1 MKKIFFLLIIIL
13 TATAGHALSQ
23 PILQQISKSYGD
35 NSAQLI
41 CTFSSTPEYSM
52 NNIDKRVDL
61 MLKNTLVDSNF
72 ISPEPDDKI
81 VKILSLSKSGSTA
94 ISIFFR
100 YPPQKVKVTTGQKV
114 NTLVVDI
121 LLGDNLTAPD
131 LTGKKQEE
139 AAHQK
144 KTKDPTNPATTS
156 PYTGNWKKFLKE
168 YEAEIEIDPVVQFSL
183 APFPAI
189 TLLSPESEKNIDI
202 LSPAIREDGRRS
214 LWNNL
219 IPVIID
225 QINAEQ
231 DLDIRKKLTL
241 TYGDILLRAGN
252 YNEAY
257 KQFFLL
263 STQYA
268 KEPVGILARYLLLRL
283 QAEYADPW
291 LADIEL
297 KNFEPS
303 MDKSSPAF
311 PWLILSRIETALATK
326 KLAQMLTLLQR
337 NDVSFP
343 AGIDTLKAM
352 RQADYWLANK
362 DFSKALAG
370 YQPLD
375 KAGVLSENSSSLN
388 GYCST
393 LYHQKEFKQATECY
407 DRLAKDDSINVRQ
420 HLDMISFRKIMSQ
433 FHLTPEANLLN
444 RFAQIEMTYP
454 NTEAGARAALKQ
466 IDIKL
471 LSLKNWEKQAIS
483 YYHTI
488 AETAESRSIREEA
501 AFKEALAY
509 HLLDQKAECVERL
522 MAFLKD
528 FKSGSL
534 HNTGLALLIDVLP
547 GLLKEHNKNG
557 KYIETLILARQNKSL
572 FVNNWIDTSLLAE
585 MAEAYRQLSLFNEA
599 SKMYRYL
606 MEVHP
611 QENENP
617 YYLPLIKIAYE
628 QGDSDLVEEYADQY
642 SSHFPKGQDK
652 DAILY
657 YRLQNL
663 STHNKYKEALA
674 LVSGKN
680 LQDPK
685 FKFLEASLLFH
696 LNEYAKARTILEERK
711 ISETTLEQEPL
722 FMLAECHYQLGDLEK
737 AEKLYLPLQQAKP
750 FQDQAMFRLA
760 EIAWQKGQKGQALK
774 LFKQIVETGNNP
786 LWQKLA
792 RKELEINALNK

>member
-1 MKKIFFLLIIIL
+1 MKKIFILLITIL

-23 PILQQISKSYGD
+23 PLLQQISKSYGD

-41 CTFSSTPEYSM
+41 CTFNSTPEYSIH
-52 NNIDKRVDL
+52 NNDKRVDL
-61 MLKNTLVDSNF
+61 ILKNTLADSNF
-72 ISPEPDDKI
+72 TPPETDDKI
-81 VKILSLSKSGSTA
+81 VKILSLSKLGSTT

-100 YPPQKVKVTTGQKV
+100 YPPQKVKVTSGQQV
-114 NTLVVDI
+114 NTLVIDI

-131 LTGKKQEE
+131 LAGKKQDKTVQ
-139 AAHQK
+139 QK
-144 KTKDPTNPATTS
+144 RTKDSSNPANAS
-156 PYTGNWKKFLKE
+156 PYTGNWKKFIKE
-168 YEAEIEIDPVVQFSL
+168 YEAEIEINPAVQFSL
-183 APFPAI
+183 VPFPAI
-189 TLLSPESEKNIDI
+189 TLLPPELEKNNAI
-202 LSPAIREDGRRS
+202 LSPAIREDGKRS

-219 IPVIID
+219 IPVIIE

-326 KLAQMLTLLQR
+326 QLDHMLTLLQR

-343 AGIDTLKAM
+343 AGIDKLKAM
-352 RQADYWLANK
+352 RHADYWLADK
-362 DFSKALAG
+362 EFSKALTE
-370 YQPLD
+370 YRPLE

-388 GYCST
+388 GYCSA
-393 LYHQKEFKQATECY
+393 LYHQKEFKQAAECY

-420 HLDMISFRKIMSQ
+420 HLDMISFRKVMSQ
-433 FHLTPEANLLN
+433 FHLAPEANLLN

-471 LSLKNWEKQAIS
+471 LTLKNWEKQAIS
-483 YYHTI
+483 YYHVI

-509 HLLDQKAECVERL
+509 HLLDQNAECVERL

-547 GLLKEHNKNG
+547 GLLKEHNRNG

-572 FVNNWIDTSLLAE
+572 FVNNWIDTNLLAE

-606 MEVHP
+606 MEVHA

-628 QGDSDLVEEYADQY
+628 QGDSDLVEEYAGQY

-652 DAILY
+652 DAVLY

-685 FKFLEASLLFH
+685 FKLLEASLLFH
-696 LNEYAKARTILEERK
+696 LNEYAKARAILEEQR
-711 ISETTLEQEPL
+711 ISEKTQEQEPL
-722 FMLAECHYQLGDLEK
+722 FMLAECHYQLGDFES
-737 AEKLYLPLQQAKP
+737 AETLFLPLQQAKS

-760 EIAWQKGQKGQALK
+760 EIAWKKGQKDQALK

-792 RKELEINALNK
+792 RKELELTALNK